1 MRSAVGLV
9 SITEKM
15 ANMQSTYD
23 RNAGPIDVDMTN
35 NSNSNFQTTAFQI
48 EDSNIKILKTTND
61 QYQSSQA
68 IKDVIPDQGCM
79 STKNK

>member
-15 ANMQSTYD
+15 ANMQTTYKQ
-23 RNAGPIDVDMTN
+23 NAGPIDVDMTN
-35 NSNSNFQTTAFQI
+35 NSDSNFQDTDFRT
-48 EDSNIKILKTTND
+48 EDSNIKSLITIDD

-68 IKDVIPDQGCM
+68 VKDVIPDQG
-79 STKNK
+79 